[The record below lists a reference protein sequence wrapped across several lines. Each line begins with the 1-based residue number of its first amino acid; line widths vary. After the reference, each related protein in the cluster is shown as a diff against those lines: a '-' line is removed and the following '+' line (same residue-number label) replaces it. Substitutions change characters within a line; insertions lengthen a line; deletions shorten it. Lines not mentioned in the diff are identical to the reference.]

1 MRPKLRCQWITFAGT
16 AHNGGMEG
24 APTMHWCEVCG
35 RWSRLSQGKRDKLGA
50 CPGRQPGVARA
61 TRHGHL
67 VASWAILSGKWSG
80 RTLYGC
86 TRCAAT
92 GMTHFVHLKQKCTG
106 QAKGHRIWV
115 AKQLQD
121 GRHPNGKDVVARIPG
136 IQLLGRGRRAEE
148 RWRRSSAGQPAG
160 RDPGPDHNRS
170 DPGGPEWSPAGEGAL
185 HTKPPAPRD
194 PGTDQSRIDP
204 FGPEWSPVGEGELD
218 EPSEAGAG
226 CTEAWIEP
234 PQWEC

>member
-1 MRPKLRCQWITFAGT
+1 MDHLRRNGTQWRYGRSTDYALVRGMWPMEPPLAGQT
-16 AHNGGMEG
+16 
-24 APTMHWCEVCG
+24 
-35 RWSRLSQGKRDKLGA
+35 
-50 CPGRQPGVARA
+50 RQPRSLPREAARGGTCNSARA
-61 TRHGHL
+61 PG
-67 VASWAILSGKWSG
+67 LSGKWSG

-92 GMTHFVHLKQKCTG
+92 GMTHFVHLKQRCTG

-115 AKQLQD
+115 AKQLQN
-121 GRHPNGKDVVARIPG
+121 GKHPNGKDVVARIPG